1 MKPRIPRRRS
11 LGPAEPSRTEP
22 RWLSDR
28 QLPPDLSSNLRSWLL
43 EPGLLTAR
51 IRTEAGRP
59 ATLHLRSLHWSEL
72 SPIQRERLSV
82 ESTRCFVREIELVT
96 DAKRWVFAQTLVSE
110 SKRALQGWLAALGSR
125 TLGEALSTCKRVV
138 YGPLEFAFLAPS
150 HPLALRAQHG
160 CEAWT
165 CARWARRR
173 WIALEGQRL
182 LLQELILAD
191 LN

>member
-1 MKPRIPRRRS
+1 MKPRIPRRRP

-22 RWLSDR
+22 RWISER

-51 IRTEAGRP
+51 IGNEAGRP
-59 ATLHLRSLHWSEL
+59 PTLHLRSLHWSEF
-72 SPIQRERLSV
+72 SAPERKCLGV
-82 ESTRCFVREIELVT
+82 EGTRCFVREIELVT

-110 SKRALQGWLAALGSR
+110 SKRALQVWLAALGSR
-125 TLGEALSTCKRVV
+125 ALGEALGTCKRVV
-138 YGPLEFAFLAPS
+138 YGPLEFACLAPL

-160 CEAWT
+160 CEPWT
-165 CARWARRR
+165 CKRWARRR